1 MALPRIIFVREEPDT
16 NGSKYLLAYAKRE
29 NAVGGDDG
37 PTLVGTYQF
46 VSKQRLVKVVRPQ
59 KEGGR

>member
-1 MALPRIIFVREEPDT
+1 MLPRIIFVREEPDT
-16 NGSKYLLAYAKRE
+16 DGSQYLLAYAKRE
-29 NAVGGDDG
+29 NAVGNDG

-46 VSKQRLVKVVRPQ
+46 SSKQRLVKVVGPQ

>member
-16 NGSKYLLAYAKRE
+16 DGSKYLLAYAKRAD
-29 NAVGGDDG
+29 AVGGDG

-46 VSKQRLVKVVRPQ
+46 VSKQRLVKVVGPQ
-59 KEGGR
+59 KEGGK

>member
-16 NGSKYLLAYAKRE
+16 DGSTYLLAYAKRE
-29 NAVGGDDG
+29 DAVCNDG

-46 VSKQRLVKVVRPQ
+46 SSKQRLVKVVGPQ